1 MGFIMEGLAAEGYD
15 RKYSDSALVRRVGS
29 YFRPV
34 IGLMVFVAI
43 MIVLN
48 ALMDA
53 VLPWMIKLGIDAV
66 ISEESVSQSASFR
79 WIIFAILASGALSWT
94 FNFLRQWLTARTVGD
109 VVLAVRRDAF
119 DAVMARDM
127 SFYDEYPSGKI
138 VSRVTSDT
146 QDFANVVTL
155 TLNLLSQVLLVFLLA
170 GVLFYVNGRLALLAL
185 TISPFIVF
193 VALSFRR
200 IARRSTRDARRIM
213 ATVNETVQETIRG
226 IRVAK
231 GFRQERA
238 IYDTFED
245 VNAQA
250 YRVNLRQ
257 GYVFSSIFPL
267 LGTVAGVGTFLVILY
282 GGRMALSG
290 TVTPGEWYYFIQAV
304 ALFWFPLTSIASF
317 WSQFQLGLSAS
328 ERVFALI
335 DAEPRVQ
342 QLAETSAA
350 PTLAGRVEFQN
361 VDFEYVE
368 GEPVL
373 RGFDL
378 DIAGGETVALV
389 GHTGAG
395 KSSIAK
401 LVSRF
406 YEFQSGKILIDG
418 RDIRS
423 LELPSFRRQL
433 GIVPQVP
440 FLFRGTV
447 ADNIKYARQD
457 ATPAEI
463 EAAARSVAG
472 GDWLDALETG
482 LETRVG
488 EMGRGLS
495 MGQRQ
500 LVVLARLLLQNPA
513 VIILDEAT
521 ASIDPL
527 TEAQIQEGLEVVMAE
542 RTGIVIAHRLS
553 TIRNVDRIIV
563 LADGAIIEEGTHDS
577 LIAAGGHYAELYNT
591 YFRHQSAD
599 YRPGEGFVS
608 IEADHPISTSGADEI

>member
-15 RKYSDSALVRRVGS
+15 RKYSDRELLLRVGS

-34 IGLMVFVAI
+34 IGLMVVVAV

-53 VLPWMIKLGIDAV
+53 VLPWMIMLGIDAV
-66 ISEESVSQSASFR
+66 MVEEGVLESNSFR
-79 WIIFAILASGALSWT
+79 WVLFAILASGALSWT
-94 FNFLRQWLTARTVGD
+94 FNYLRQWLTALTVGD

-119 DAVMARDM
+119 DAVMSRDM
-127 SFYDEYPSGKI
+127 SFYDEFPSGKI

-155 TLNLLSQVLLVFLLA
+155 SLNLLSQVLLVFMLA
-170 GVLFYVNGRLALLAL
+170 GVLFYIDARLALLAL
-185 TISPFIVF
+185 SISPAIVW

-200 IARRSTRDARRIM
+200 IARRTTTDARRIM
-213 ATVNETVQETIRG
+213 ATVNETVQETVRG

-231 GFRQERA
+231 GFRQEQA

-245 VNAQA
+245 VNRQA
-250 YRVNLRQ
+250 YDVNLRQ
-257 GYVFSSIFPL
+257 GFVFSSIFPI

-282 GGRMALSG
+282 GGRLALAG

-335 DAEPRVQ
+335 DAEARVQ
-342 QLAETSAA
+342 QLEVTE
-350 PTLAGRVEFQN
+350 LASKLDGRITFEQ
-361 VDFEYVE
+361 VDFEYIE

-373 RGFDL
+373 RRFDL
-378 DIAGGETVALV
+378 DVAAGETVALV

-401 LVSRF
+401 LVTRF
-406 YEFQSGKILIDG
+406 YEFQAGQIRIDG

-423 LELPSFRRQL
+423 FELASYRRQL

-447 ADNIKYARQD
+447 ADNIRYARPE
-457 ATPAEI
+457 ATDDEVV
-463 EAAARSVAG
+463 AAARLVAG
-472 GDWLDALETG
+472 GEWLDVLASG
-482 LETRVG
+482 LETAVG

-500 LVVLARLLLQNPA
+500 LVVLARLLLQSPA

-563 LADGAIIEEGTHDS
+563 LSDGKIIEEGTHDG
-577 LIAAGGHYAELYNT
+577 LIARGGHYAELYNT

-599 YRPGEGFVS
+599 YRPGEGFV
-608 IEADHPISTSGADEI
+608 EARPAAI

>member
-1 MGFIMEGLAAEGYD
+1 MGFIMEGLSAEGYD
-15 RKYSDSALVRRVGS
+15 RKYSDRELLVRVAG

-34 IGLMVFVAI
+34 SGLMIVVAV

-66 ISEESVSQSASFR
+66 IGGESVAGSMGFR
-79 WIIFAILASGALSWT
+79 LILLAILVSGALSWG
-94 FNFLRQWLTARTVGD
+94 FNYLRQWLTALTVGD
-109 VVLAVRRDAF
+109 VVLQVRRDAF

-127 SFYDEYPSGKI
+127 SFYDEFPSGKI

-155 TLNLLSQVLLVFLLA
+155 TLNLLSQVLLVILLA
-170 GVLFYVNGRLALLAL
+170 GVLFYIDVRLALLAL
-185 TISPFIVF
+185 TISPVIVW

-200 IARRSTRDARRIM
+200 IARRTTTDARRIM
-213 ATVNETVQETIRG
+213 ATVNETVQETVRG

-231 GFRQERA
+231 GFRQEQA

-245 VNAQA
+245 VNDQA
-250 YRVNLRQ
+250 YEVNLRQ
-257 GYVFSSIFPL
+257 GLVFSSIFPI
-267 LGTVAGVGTFLVILY
+267 LGTVAGIGTFFVILF
-282 GGRMALSG
+282 GGRMALAG
-290 TVTPGEWYYFIQAV
+290 DVTPGEWYYFIQAV

-342 QLAETSAA
+342 QLPETSPA
-350 PTLAGRVEFQN
+350 PTLAGRVTFDA
-361 VDFEYVE
+361 VDFHYIK

-373 RGFDL
+373 RAFDL
-378 DIAGGETVALV
+378 DIAAGETVALV

-401 LVSRF
+401 LVARF
-406 YEFQSGKILIDG
+406 YEFQAGQIRIDG

-423 LELPSFRRQL
+423 FDLPSYRRQL

-440 FLFRGTV
+440 FLFRGDV
-447 ADNIKYARQD
+447 ADNIRYARPEASD
-457 ATPAEI
+457 DELL
-463 EAAARSVAG
+463 AAARAVAG
-472 GDWLDALETG
+472 GDWLEG
-482 LETRVG
+482 LEAGLNTPVG

-500 LVVLARLLLQNPA
+500 LVVLARLLLQAPA

-553 TIRNVDRIIV
+553 TIRAVDRIIV
-563 LADGAIIEEGTHDS
+563 LADGRIIEEGTHAS
-577 LIAAGGHYAELYNT
+577 LIAAAGHYAELYNT
-591 YFRHQSAD
+591 YFRHQSAE
-599 YRPGEGFVS
+599 YRPGEGFV
-608 IEADHPISTSGADEI
+608 DVGVGAGAPAS